1 MPESKDYTVSNT
13 KSRNVT
19 NVTAF
24 FKLFKCFQFF
34 FFFFKNLP
42 RYFLHVQSY
51 DKVDTMK

>member
-34 FFFFKNLP
+34 FSSL

>member
-34 FFFFKNLP
+34 VFFKNLP